1 MENKV
6 YSGNSIVFMEAM
18 DLSDSVPYPIAE
30 IIEGNPDAKIKV
42 LRTKGARTN
51 LQHVSVISAQPSKFH
66 YKFQYDEAFQLI
78 HGHLTILLD
87 SGEQIE
93 MRPGD
98 ILTVPAGH
106 DSIFEIYEPSLKF
119 VVVTCS

>member
-1 MENKV
+1 MENQV
-6 YSGNSIVFMEAM
+6 YSGSSIVFMEAM
-18 DLSDSVPYPIAE
+18 DLSDVISYPIVDV
-30 IIEGNPDAKIKV
+30 IEGNPDAKIKV
-42 LRTKGARTN
+42 LRTKGARTG
-51 LQHVSVISAQPSKFH
+51 LMHVSVISAQPSKFH
-66 YKFQYDEAFQLI
+66 YKFKYDEAFQLI
-78 HGHLTILLD
+78 YGHLAILLD

-93 MRPGD
+93 MKPGD